1 MKRIESLNSLKE
13 ELAAIEHDRWAH
25 WQKYMHE
32 KCIQNEDG
40 SLTIPKE
47 FVSKWSLQIA
57 TPYAALSEKAKDS
70 DREQVDKYFPTI
82 KEFFGVKG

>member
-1 MKRIESLNSLKE
+1 MKRIESLSSLKE

-32 KCIQNEDG
+32 KCIENEDG

-47 FVSKWSLQIA
+47 IVGKWNLQIA
-57 TPYAALSEKAKDS
+57 TPYSALSEKAKDS
-70 DREQVDKYFPTI
+70 DREQVDKYLPTI
-82 KEFFGVKG
+82 KEFFGVKD